1 MLGEH
6 LEKQLVNGCESRSH
20 GIYICIGFRLVN
32 MDWTSS
38 KAQDLVPKGTMK
50 LVVLGQEVLGHPFKP
65 WAKCKVNDRL
75 RLEMV
80 GNFCRFLL
88 PSQVMMGTVSKWR
101 FPKSRVYPY
110 SYHFFHRILMDS
122 PFIIHLS
129 GIFHKKQSI
138 LMGFSIYHLPISNH
152 PFWGTP

>member
-1 MLGEH
+1 MDVNPEAMAFTYV
-6 LEKQLVNGCESRSH
+6 LVSGWWTW
-20 GIYICIGFRLVN
+20 IGHQARH
-32 MDWTSS
+32 
-38 KAQDLVPKGTMK
+38 QDFVPKGTMK
-50 LVVLGQEVLGHPFKP
+50 LVVLGQEVLGTPLKP

-110 SYHFFHRILMDS
+110 SYHFFIGFSWIL
-122 PFIIHLS
+122 HLS
-129 GIFHKKQSI
+129 SI
-138 LMGFSIYHLPISNH
+138 LAEYSTINNPSQWDFPYIIF
-152 PFWGTP
+152 PFQTIHFGVPHDYGPRPL